1 MTTVEENNEE
11 YVDRPYD
18 ELQFQNVLR
27 RNFQTSSWC
36 IRFLFDFGE
45 GLTFN

>member
-27 RNFQTSSWC
+27 RKLPNQ
-36 IRFLFDFGE
+36 FLVH
-45 GLTFN
+45 